1 MEISLSRKSMT
12 SFKLKIIAMS
22 SMIVDHFAHIYLRGF
37 QSYQWARAIGRI
49 AFPLYAFLV
58 AESCRYTRHREH
70 YLLRLGLFALI
81 SEVPYDLA
89 FNAGKIDFL
98 TRTNIFYTLFL
109 AVALIHI
116 FDTIRRCD
124 FYTQIFSVGFCI
136 VSIFFW
142 WSLVAFITGGN
153 PHPIIVLI
161 FIYIGCLLIG
171 CKFCCQKQDMTA
183 KVTWKSNILSALPTL
198 PILFLSEII
207 GCDYDVF
214 GVLLIALIYM
224 SEKRQRQIVILGCG
238 IFFQYGI
245 KPVSYVLQYGGQI
258 SLSAVMNFL
267 AAMVVVLLVCLYNGQ
282 RGKNVKWAFYWA
294 YPIHI
299 TILIALH
306 FILGVKM

>member
-1 MEISLSRKSMT
+1 
-12 SFKLKIIAMS
+12 
-22 SMIVDHFAHIYLRGF
+22 
-37 QSYQWARAIGRI
+37 
-49 AFPLYAFLV
+49 
-58 AESCRYTRHREH
+58 
-70 YLLRLGLFALI
+70 
-81 SEVPYDLA
+81 
-89 FNAGKIDFL
+89 
-98 TRTNIFYTLFL
+98 
-109 AVALIHI
+109 
-116 FDTIRRCD
+116 
-124 FYTQIFSVGFCI
+124 
-136 VSIFFW
+136 
-142 WSLVAFITGGN
+142 
-153 PHPIIVLI
+153 
-161 FIYIGCLLIG
+161 
-171 CKFCCQKQDMTA
+171 MTA